1 MPKQNMCTC
10 FRGSNWSALCIYI
23 YPVRLTSIIFPH
35 KVAWNVIFHLH
46 HGVCRRLLSQT
57 ARPVCGGPADYGALP
72 TKGSN
77 QICISLIRPSSI
89 FQFMCWLNDIELPF
103 RLPLLLISARNVRI
117 KVLRNV
123 CTNFCF
129 PACRGWQH
137 WLPTSGYQKALHTL
151 QKDLPCDSITAICCA
166 RFSHC
171 LRQNPLANWKVWA
184 IWWLWMYRSSS
195 DPFLRIHIGGPWS
208 IEYLWIPWDPAT
220 GQGRAPLWYSYVFI
234 SCFLS
239 WGLRRPSGCGSWS
252 SHPAGLA
259 RRAPTGRL

>member
-23 YPVRLTSIIFPH
+23 YPVRLTSIIFINFPSQGCMKCDFSLASWRMQAPVEPNSKTCVRGPGPPGWLWSTSDERFPNPH
-35 KVAWNVIFHLH
+35 LIDSSFPY
-46 HGVCRRLLSQT
+46 LSIYVLVERYW
-57 ARPVCGGPADYGALP
+57 AA
-72 TKGSN
+72 TK
-77 QICISLIRPSSI
+77 
-89 FQFMCWLNDIELPF
+89 
-103 RLPLLLISARNVRI
+103 LPLLLISARNVRI

-184 IWWLWMYRSSS
+184 IWWLSMYRSSS
-195 DPFLRIHIGGPWS
+195 DPSLRIHIGGPWS

-220 GQGRAPLWYSYVFI
+220 GQGRAPPMVFI
-234 SCFLS
+234 CIHQLFLV
-239 WGLRRPSGCGSWS
+239 LRS
-252 SHPAGLA
+252 S
-259 RRAPTGRL
+259 